1 MLTHDIGP
9 DSRGRHDEL
18 QRFNEARLEPTS
30 GEPYSLAREVEGRSL
45 EEEFLQHSRAQV
57 ARAASTVPTDAVG
70 LIKWFQSLKETGPGQ
85 HDALFPWLEHESTL
99 AQFRWFLRQEVAG
112 EAGFEDLVALTQLKM
127 PMRPKLEL
135 ARNYWDE
142 MGRGSESGM
151 HGPML
156 ARLTEELA
164 LDLSIEPVTE
174 SLALANLHAGQAFNR
189 HNAYHAVGALGV
201 IELTA
206 PRRSHMV
213 NRGLRRLGVSPHAR
227 QYYAL
232 HATLD
237 VKHSEAWNR
246 EVIAPLVDGRPE
258 VARAIAEGALMR
270 LRAGARCFERYR
282 LELGVCG

>member
-112 EAGFEDLVALTQLKM
+112 EAGFEDLVALTT
-127 PMRPKLEL
+127 
-135 ARNYWDE
+135 
-142 MGRGSESGM
+142 GSSGTSSN
-151 HGPML
+151 
-156 ARLTEELA
+156 R
-164 LDLSIEPVTE
+164 VTK
-174 SLALANLHAGQAFNR
+174 SS
-189 HNAYHAVGALGV
+189 
-201 IELTA
+201 T
-206 PRRSHMV
+206 S
-213 NRGLRRLGVSPHAR
+213 
-227 QYYAL
+227 
-232 HATLD
+232 T
-237 VKHSEAWNR
+237 
-246 EVIAPLVDGRPE
+246 
-258 VARAIAEGALMR
+258 
-270 LRAGARCFERYR
+270 RAGPWSSNVGRLSPTSPSSARS
-282 LELGVCG
+282 